1 MVRRARLFRSGECM
15 RPIFL
20 YAVGLSLA
28 LGAGGASAADPAS
41 NATIVLAP
49 HEDQG
54 PFIYDL
60 GLLPALASS
69 DNPAQ
74 APSSAS
80 TVSSAEPVPELP
92 TWSMMLLCLAGLG
105 FAAFRKGRK
114 DRLSP
119 GIE

>member
-1 MVRRARLFRSGECM
+1 M

-28 LGAGGASAADPAS
+28 LGAGEASAAADPPS
-41 NATIVLAP
+41 NATIVIAP

-54 PFIYDL
+54 PLIHDL

-74 APSSAS
+74 ALSSAS